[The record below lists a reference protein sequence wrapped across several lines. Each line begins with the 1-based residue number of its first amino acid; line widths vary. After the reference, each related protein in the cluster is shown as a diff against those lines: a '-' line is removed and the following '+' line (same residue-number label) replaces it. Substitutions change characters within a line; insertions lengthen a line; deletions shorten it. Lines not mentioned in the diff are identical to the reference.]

1 MKKKFQK
8 RCLSTQLKDLYG
20 IDKYQSHI
28 EVNREYWYYFTKYS
42 EIPVGWHKIKITYV
56 RSGCAFY
63 VFSDIPEIPE
73 KYFPTSCFMASIL
86 IFAEIDPI
94 KDLEGFGE
102 SLDKIIYRF
111 DDEHTIVHNWSNE
124 KEFEIEIEENPLY
137 FIIKT
142 MCKEIKD
149 TSI

>member
-28 EVNREYWYYFTKYS
+28 EVNREYWWYFTKYND
-42 EIPVGWHKIKITYV
+42 IPTGWHKIKVTYI

-63 VFSDIPEIPE
+63 VLSDMPDVPEQF
-73 KYFPTSCFMASIL
+73 FPTSCFMAATL
-86 IFAEIDPI
+86 VFAEIDPV

-102 SLDKIIYRF
+102 SFDKMIY
-111 DDEHTIVHNWSNE
+111 
-124 KEFEIEIEENPLY
+124 
-137 FIIKT
+137 
-142 MCKEIKD
+142 CKEIKV
-149 TSI
+149 

>member
-1 MKKKFQK
+1 MKKRFQK

-28 EVNREYWYYFTKYS
+28 EVDREYWWYFTKYND
-42 EIPVGWHKIKITYV
+42 IPTGWHKIKITYI

-63 VFSDIPEIPE
+63 VLSDMPDVPEQF
-73 KYFPTSCFMASIL
+73 FPTSCFMAATL
-86 IFAEIDPI
+86 VFAEIDPT

-124 KEFEIEIEENPLY
+124 EEFEIETEENPLY
-137 FIIKT
+137 FVIKSI
-142 MCKEIKD
+142 CKEIKV
-149 TSI
+149 